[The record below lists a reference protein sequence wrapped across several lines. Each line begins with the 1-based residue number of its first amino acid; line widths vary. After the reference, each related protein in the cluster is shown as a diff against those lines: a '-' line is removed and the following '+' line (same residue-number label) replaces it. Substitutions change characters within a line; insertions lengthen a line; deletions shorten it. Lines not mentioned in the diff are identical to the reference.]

1 MCGVLFSKR
10 NQSSGD
16 QGMLVA
22 HNTSLTVCV
31 RMSPS
36 VAYNAL
42 VSQFEFPEYDFK
54 RDNLKNFFLKVFVT

>member
-1 MCGVLFSKR
+1 MLLAYKCGILFSTRK
-10 NQSSGD
+10 QSSGE

-36 VAYNAL
+36 VAYDAS
-42 VSQFEFPEYDFK
+42 VSQFEFPE
-54 RDNLKNFFLKVFVT
+54 

>member
-1 MCGVLFSKR
+1 MLLAYKCGILFSKR
-10 NQSSGD
+10 KQSSGE

-42 VSQFEFPEYDFK
+42 VSQFEFPE
-54 RDNLKNFFLKVFVT
+54 

>member
-1 MCGVLFSKR
+1 MLLDGMCGVLFSKK
-10 NQSSGD
+10 QSSGE

-36 VAYNAL
+36 VAYDAS
-42 VSQFEFPEYDFK
+42 VSQFEFPE
-54 RDNLKNFFLKVFVT
+54 